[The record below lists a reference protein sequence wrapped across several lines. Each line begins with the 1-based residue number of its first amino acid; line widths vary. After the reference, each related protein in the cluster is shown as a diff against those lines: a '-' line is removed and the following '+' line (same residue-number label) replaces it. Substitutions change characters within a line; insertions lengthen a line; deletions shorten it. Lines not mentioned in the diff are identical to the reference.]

1 MGSERIDYALQEA
14 INLRRGARRAPL
26 LRPPRSTPVD
36 EGNSSNDAIG
46 MVLTF
51 RCSSPCSSETSSG
64 GTLRAI
70 RSLHLYNSYRF
81 REPQY
86 HLSTGSL
93 RLSTAL
99 R

>member
-1 MGSERIDYALQEA
+1 MGSGRIDYAPQEVV
-14 INLRRGARRAPL
+14 NLRRGASRASL
-26 LRPPRSTPVD
+26 LRPLRSTPVD
-36 EGNSSNDAIG
+36 ERDPSNDALGI
-46 MVLTF
+46 VLTF
-51 RCSSPCSSETSSG
+51 RCLPLCPPETSSG

-81 REPQY
+81 REPQP

>member
-1 MGSERIDYALQEA
+1 MGSGRNDYAPKKPLISAPWSQPSVPA
-14 INLRRGARRAPL
+14 ASSSANPCGRRGPEQRRARHSSYL
-26 LRPPRSTPVD
+26 SVLATLPP
-36 EGNSSNDAIG
+36 
-46 MVLTF
+46 
-51 RCSSPCSSETSSG
+51 ETSSG
-64 GTLRAI
+64 GTLRAK

-81 REPQY
+81 REPQP